1 MAERRRRK
9 RDIKAYQRLT
19 EERKRVRDR
28 EQEDDLADAK
38 LEQEE
43 LAAKERERAEK
54 ERIVE
59 EKRKR
64 DEEVKERLKI
74 KKFMEMQ
81 DEMEKQ

>member
-1 MAERRRRK
+1 M
-9 RDIKAYQRLT
+9 

-28 EQEDDLADAK
+28 EREDDAVDAR

-43 LAAKERERAEK
+43 LAAKERERIEQ
-54 ERIVE
+54 ERIAE

-64 DEEVKERLKI
+64 EEEIKERMKI

-81 DEMEKQ
+81 DEMERKMKA